1 MAWQDDT
8 GEGESD
14 RSDVGPDES
23 DMIDEPAEAPCPYC
37 RRMISEDTPRCPYCG
52 SYVSEEDA
60 PRRRSWLWIVAV
72 LLLVLLLVG
81 YLLRW

>member
-8 GEGESD
+8 QEDEPDGSAE
-14 RSDVGPDES
+14 GPDEA

-37 RRMISEDTPRCPYCG
+37 QRMISEDTPRCPHCG
-52 SYVSEEDA
+52 SYMSEEDA
-60 PRRRSWLWIVAV
+60 PRRRSWLWMIAV
-72 LLLVLLLVG
+72 GLLVLLLLA